1 MNRAATTL
9 LRLTSSRSG
18 LMSSS
23 VTQLSSSATRFAGV
37 VSSSRRSMGTSLI
50 EVDDAG
56 DTFKKSCYFEM
67 DFTISEDA
75 MVYEAVQRFAA
86 FDVGAFV
93 TLDANGNIS
102 GVISERDYINKV
114 ALLGRKSKDT
124 KIKEIS
130 TRTAN
135 LLTAK
140 PEDSI
145 DDCMKKMLEKSIR
158 HLPLLDDK
166 GKVIGMLSIK
176 DIVRAVM
183 AEKEKQLKILSDF
196 ALGKGGHFGGE

>member
-1 MNRAATTL
+1 MI
-9 LRLTSSRSG
+9 
-18 LMSSS
+18 
-23 VTQLSSSATRFAGV
+23 F
-37 VSSSRRSMGTSLI
+37 
-50 EVDDAG
+50 
-56 DTFKKSCYFEM
+56 YFY
-67 DFTISEDA
+67 
-75 MVYEAVQRFAA
+75 VY
-86 FDVGAFV
+86 
-93 TLDANGNIS
+93 ANLGNIS
-102 GVISERDYINKV
+102 GVISERDYIHKV

-158 HLPLLDDK
+158 HLPLVDDK